1 MRQALQEELENDP
14 ECTFHPQ
21 LSEMSELI
29 MRKHAKLSFL
39 ERMDIWARKKE
50 QSMKEL
56 RDHQKDERELR
67 YSFTPKIVPYFP
79 NRLRTEKCLR
89 TRTRG

>member
-1 MRQALQEELENDP
+1 MRQALQEELDNDP

-39 ERMDIWARKKE
+39 ERVDIWARKRE
-50 QSMKEL
+50 QTMKEL
-56 RDHQKDERELR
+56 KEHKKEEQELEF
-67 YSFTPKIVPYFP
+67 SFTPEIVSPEIAQYLIFWVES
-79 NRLRTEKCLR
+79 EKA
-89 TRTRG
+89 

>member
-1 MRQALQEELENDP
+1 LQEEMENDP

-29 MRKHAKLSFL
+29 MRKHSNLSFL

-50 QSMKEL
+50 QTMKDL
-56 RDHQKDERELR
+56 KDYKEEIIEQQ
-67 YSFTPKIVPYFP
+67 YSYAPKIVNSPFF
-79 NRLRTEKCLR
+79 NLHNFTFLL
-89 TRTRG
+89 